1 MKSLLLSRKDVMQA
15 LDMKDVIE
23 SVKQGYIAY
32 QKGSLDQ
39 PPVVSMVMP
48 KDHADCDVKCCYNEG
63 NDTMTVKVAALFE
76 DNGVINDLPKMM
88 GSVLLYDAKDGNL
101 LAIMDGGLITGTR
114 TGAAGAVSCE
124 LFSRKD
130 SKVVAML
137 GGGSQARLQI
147 KGISCVRDIQQ
158 VRVYSTF
165 PEELPKYKED
175 IERETG
181 IEVVIC
187 GSPAEA
193 MEGADIAVS
202 TTPSVKYMAD
212 ASLVRPGMHI
222 VAVGADMPGKN
233 EWDPEIF
240 GKADK
245 VICDSI
251 AQCLERGETRNAMMA
266 GIISEGDIFAEI
278 GEVLM
283 GTKPGRESDDEI
295 TIFDTTGMG
304 VQDNVTAAAV
314 YEFAGRNGL
323 GQSFEF
329 I

>member
-1 MKSLLLSRKDVMQA
+1 METLLLSRKDVA
-15 LDMKDVIE
+15 AAIDMRDVIE
-23 SVKQGYIAY
+23 GVKQGYMAY
-32 QKGSLDQ
+32 QNGSLDQ

-48 KDHADCDVKCCYNEG
+48 KNHADCDVKCCYNQE
-63 NDTMTVKVAALFE
+63 NDAMTVKVAALFE

-88 GSVLLYDAKDGNL
+88 GSVLLYDSKDGNL

-130 SKVVAML
+130 SKVVAMF
-137 GGGSQARLQI
+137 GGGGQARLQI
-147 KGISCVRDIQQ
+147 KGIKCVRDIQQ
-158 VRVYSTF
+158 VRVFSRY
-165 PEELPKYKED
+165 PQELPKYKED
-175 IERETG
+175 IEKELG

-187 GSPAEA
+187 ETPAEA
-193 MEGADIAVS
+193 MDGADIAVS
-202 TTPSVKYMAD
+202 TTPTADFMAD
-212 ASLVRPGMHI
+212 VSLVKPGMHI

-251 AQCLERGETRNAMMA
+251 PQCLERGETRNAVMT
-266 GIISEGDIFAEI
+266 GIISEKDIFAEI
-278 GEVLM
+278 GEVLL
-283 GTKPGRESDDEI
+283 GNKPSRESDDEI
-295 TIFDTTGMG
+295 TVFDTTGMG
-304 VQDNVTAAAV
+304 VQDNVTAVAV
-314 YEFAGRNGL
+314 YEYAKRSGL
-323 GQSFEF
+323 GQRFEF